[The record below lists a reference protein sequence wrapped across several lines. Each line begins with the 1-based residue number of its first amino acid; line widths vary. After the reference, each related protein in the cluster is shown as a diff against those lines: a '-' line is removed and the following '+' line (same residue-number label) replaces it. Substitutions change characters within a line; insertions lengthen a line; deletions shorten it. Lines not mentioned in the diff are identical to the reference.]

1 MNRLLLAFAFAC
13 CAAVGFAEEP
23 NKPWAFDAALLKP
36 FWLSPIMEG
45 ESVVFL
51 KDGASAKPKA
61 SLLFPPTKILSVHN
75 SAGNVTYAEGKD
87 YVWKPSTR
95 EIVLP
100 PGSKITFKTPRDL
113 RWPSKPQHALPR
125 RDGKGGVLHDEGHIY
140 PDMQTI
146 VTYEYAIGAWK
157 GPKPSFDASRL
168 PRTLEMLQK
177 KKPLT
182 IALLGDSI
190 STGCNASAWLKIA
203 PFQPAWQDLL
213 VKNLETVY
221 GSKIVLK
228 NFAVGGTV
236 SEWGLQNIGKVVDVK
251 PDLVILAFGMNDA
264 GSVPGAKYQAN
275 IRGMIDA
282 VRKAQ
287 PQAEFILV
295 ATMRGNPDWAV
306 QDLFP
311 VYRDAL
317 AELCKPGI
325 ALADMTSIWTELLK
339 HKKYVDITGNGVN
352 HPNDFSHR
360 IYAQVLSCLLIP
372 GDLQATSK

>member
-1 MNRLLLAFAFAC
+1 
-13 CAAVGFAEEP
+13 
-23 NKPWAFDAALLKP
+23 
-36 FWLSPIMEG
+36 
-45 ESVVFL
+45 
-51 KDGASAKPKA
+51 
-61 SLLFPPTKILSVHN
+61 
-75 SAGNVTYAEGKD
+75 
-87 YVWKPSTR
+87 
-95 EIVLP
+95 
-100 PGSKITFKTPRDL
+100 
-113 RWPSKPQHALPR
+113 LPR